1 VSRALALVAILGTIT
16 LAVLAVQLAGAPA
29 ASGPGNSTHSDGAR
43 ISLSSQLPSWVAPGV
58 RVVVAGFA
66 GGNQPVRLRLGGCA
80 VARARSGPLGRFRIA
95 LAAPRPGRYAV
106 SVASDGVVQH
116 VGVLVTRAVTLAA
129 VGDVTSGEQVGAS
142 VGTLGAAYPW
152 ASVGPVLRK
161 ADLATANLEGAVSTR
176 GVPVPNKEYH
186 FRGPASLL
194 RAAHTVGGLDVV
206 TVANN
211 HAGDYGSQALLDTV
225 RDGRAAGLLV
235 VGGGVNE
242 GAAVSPAIATVGGL
256 RIAFV
261 GFSDVN
267 PAGFNAGLRTPG
279 TAKADPAVVAAAI
292 RGARHRADI
301 VVAWFHWG
309 TELHPEP
316 SARQHELAAV
326 ALGAGAQVVLGA
338 HPHVFGGVETAP
350 RRSVVAWTL
359 GNFVFPA
366 ISADTARTGI
376 LLVSLD
382 RHGVRG
388 WRVRRATIHGFRPV
402 LDEAGGA

>member
-1 VSRALALVAILGTIT
+1 VLRALALVAILGTIA
-16 LAVLAVQLAGAPA
+16 LAVFAVQLASPA
-29 ASGPGNSTHSDGAR
+29 ASAPGPTHVTV
-43 ISLSSQLPSWVAPGV
+43 SSRLPLWVAPGV
-58 RVVVAGFA
+58 RVVVSGFA
-66 GGNQPVRLRLGGCA
+66 GGDQPVRVRLRGRA
-80 VARARSGPLGRFRIA
+80 VAHTRSGHLGRFHLA
-95 LAAPRPGRYAV
+95 FAAPSPGRYAV
-106 SVASDGVVQH
+106 SVASDGLVRRI
-116 VGVLVTRAVTLAA
+116 GVLVTRAVTLAA
-129 VGDVTSGEQVGAS
+129 VGDVTSGEQVGAT

-152 ASVGPVLRK
+152 TNVGPLLRK

-176 GVPVPNKEYH
+176 GLPVPNKQYH

-194 RAAHTVGGLDVV
+194 RAAHADGGLDVV

-225 RDGRAAGLLV
+225 RDGRGAGLLV

-242 GAAVSPAIATVGGL
+242 GAAVRPAIATVGGL
-256 RIAFV
+256 RVAFV

-292 RGARHRADI
+292 RGARHHAD
-301 VVAWFHWG
+301 VVVCWFHWG

-316 SARQHELAAV
+316 SARQRQLAAV

-366 ISADTARTGI
+366 NSADTARTGI

-382 RHGVRG
+382 RDGVRG
-388 WRVRRATIHGFRPV
+388 WHVQRATIHGFRPE
-402 LDEAGGA
+402 LDSAGGA